1 MACKASFN
9 GVILLVAVGL
19 MSAVHL
25 SPARALSDDVLR
37 QRIEKRAHNDERLEG
52 TRVVVAVQDGGVVLY
67 GSVWLYSQ
75 KMLYE
80 RIAWRVYGVAEVD
93 NEILVEPRVPV
104 PDQEIKS
111 MILNMLPKHQRLQE
125 AGISVTVTKGHVH
138 LHGTFRN
145 PGDVLFL
152 KHRVAEIAGVIHI
165 EIEVQ
170 LVV

>member
-19 MSAVHL
+19 MIAVHL

-37 QRIEKRAHNDERLEG
+37 QRIEEQARNDERLEG
-52 TRVVVAVQDGGVVLY
+52 TRVIVAVQDGGVVLY

-75 KMLYE
+75 KMPCE
-80 RIAWRVYGVAEVD
+80 RIAWHTYGVVEVD
-93 NEILVEPRVPV
+93 NEIHVEPRVPV

-111 MILNMLPKHQRLQE
+111 TILNMLPKHQRLQE
-125 AGISVTVTKGHVH
+125 AGISVTVTKGHVR
-138 LHGTFRN
+138 LHGTFHD

-152 KHRVAEIAGVIHI
+152 KHRVAELAGVIHI
-165 EIEVQ
+165 EIEVRF
-170 LVV
+170 VV